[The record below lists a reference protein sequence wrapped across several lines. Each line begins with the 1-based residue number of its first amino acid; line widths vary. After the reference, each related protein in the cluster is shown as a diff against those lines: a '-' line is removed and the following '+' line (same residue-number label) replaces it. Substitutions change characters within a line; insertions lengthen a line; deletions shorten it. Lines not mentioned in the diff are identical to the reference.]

1 MNKHI
6 NLFLTTL
13 KVFQYELT
21 KPDILKKYINEELIS
36 NDIIR
41 FFTKIYYLREQNI
54 SLTLN
59 IKDNREKMTDIMAI
73 YILSLTKENLDYIYE
88 DITYSLH
95 YLLLNY

>member
-1 MNKHI
+1 MIELSTAIKVPNI

-41 FFTKIYYLREQNI
+41 FFTKIYYLRDMD
-54 SLTLN
+54 
-59 IKDNREKMTDIMAI
+59 KEKQ
-73 YILSLTKENLDYIYE
+73 KELFNQ
-88 DITYSLH
+88 ITSNPHRNYSIPVFFS
-95 YLLLNY
+95 